1 MDRMGKA
8 DTHVHTDYSGISN
21 IGPLHFPESVTPPEA
36 QVDRARMNGMD
47 VLCITDH
54 NETAGAFVAEKYAKQ
69 FDDIEVVIGE
79 EVMTSDGE
87 IIGLF
92 LTEKIKK
99 DLTVEETADIIR
111 EQGGLTIAPHPF
123 SFHVSGLNDNMF
135 KVDLDG
141 FEVLNGGHPDKY
153 SNRLAQMVM
162 DRYPGVWAPIAGSDG
177 HSVRTVG
184 SCWTEFVGRTADD
197 MRLAIKAKKTI
208 PTGRTTPVLDAV
220 KWSMEVVMGGQKL
233 LYKSLS
239 GRLPNV
245 EHSSLIEKI
254 NELPDLMKM
263 LGIVGGFAYLFPPI
277 NFSATLMSTYY
288 LRRGAKRMIRD
299 IPKRL
304 KEIDVLIEQQ
314 RTERNPNADKT
325 VV

>member
-1 MDRMGKA
+1 
-8 DTHVHTDYSGISN
+8 
-21 IGPLHFPESVTPPEA
+21 
-36 QVDRARMNGMD
+36 MNGMD

-54 NETAGAFVAEKYAKQ
+54 NETAGAFVAEKYAKC

-92 LTEKIKK
+92 INEKIKMG
-99 DLTVEETADIIR
+99 LTIEETADIIKA
-111 EQGGLTIAPHPF
+111 QGGITIAPHPF
-123 SFHVSGLNDNMF
+123 SLHVSGLNENMF
-135 KVDLDG
+135 KVNIDG

-153 SNRLAQMVM
+153 SNKFAQMVM
-162 DRYPGVWAPIAGSDG
+162 DRHPGIWAPIAGSDG

-184 SCWTEFVGRTADD
+184 YCWTEFVGRTAEDL
-197 MRLAIKAKKTI
+197 RRAIKEKKTV

-220 KWSMEVVMGGQKL
+220 KWSMEVVMGGQRL
-233 LYKSLS
+233 LYKSLAE
-239 GRLPNV
+239 RLPNV

-254 NELPDLMKM
+254 NELPDLMKAI
-263 LGIVGGFAYLFPPI
+263 GIVGGFAYLFPPI

-288 LRRGAKRMIRD
+288 LRRGAKRMMRD
-299 IPKRL
+299 MPKRL
-304 KEIDVLIEQQ
+304 KDIDALIAEHLHV
-314 RTERNPNADKT
+314 ERNSNVDKR